1 MKQTL
6 SQFAA
11 RFKPSIAGWLKHSR
25 QLVIGLLLLQVAV
38 VAIAAWQIKRRAE
51 RELDAARS
59 DLARQAFVPFAK
71 RTLPAISGDGVTLMQ
86 SSNATRSLA
95 HFNNS
100 YFAATDGGLVELSAE
115 GKLKRRFTVLEG
127 LPESD
132 LTALA
137 AFGGQL
143 FIGTR
148 SQGLIAF
155 DGSRFTAYR
164 WTDRKAQAVTALVED
179 RGRLLIGTFAGGLLE
194 FDGKQFRELKA
205 GAEQKRLIGIDRL
218 GIDESRLFVGTFADG
233 LWVNES
239 GRWQHF
245 TVADG
250 LPSNRVVGVV
260 ANGEQLLV
268 ATDFGV
274 AAAPIRSL
282 FDPAQKSFQ
291 TLATLP
297 SLSSLVRFGN
307 SILLSKDN
315 GELFQ
320 LVADAR
326 TNRTQLDPILWQ
338 RSARVSESL
347 SSCQLNVFSGEPSL
361 WLLSNEGIRR
371 TGWQGEGLSAHLKF
385 TSFGE
390 SDDSNQPSNNLI
402 SALAFDDTGN
412 LWAGSFRS
420 GIDVFTRE
428 GRRLTHLESEVV
440 REINSLVW
448 DEAAKQMLAGT
459 SQGLVRFNGFR
470 QAQSSSAADGLISN
484 SILHAA
490 PIQTRSSAS
499 SAHLNRRIRTLEHV
513 GRTLVCPGAG
523 DRLKSVPRRLCS
535 DLVLATSRGLA
546 FGQEKQWRA
555 LTAVQGLPSN
565 SVYAVLP
572 HRESIYAGTLGGLA
586 QLNAGR
592 VVRTFKD
599 SNSKLTH
606 NWVTALCTFGGRLF
620 VGTYGGGVFE
630 LTPSGELVSFT
641 AETGKLTVNSNAM
654 TCDGERLYVGT
665 LEGAWVLDFDSGKW
679 NRLKSKLPS
688 ATVMSVASD
697 GENIYFGTTSGIA
710 RVSKKH
716 LELVR
721 E

>member
-38 VAIAAWQIKRRAE
+38 VAVAAWQIKRRAE

-86 SSNATRSLA
+86 SSQATRSLA

-100 YFAATDGGLVELSAE
+100 YFAATDGGLLELSAE
-115 GKLKRRFTVLEG
+115 GKLKRRFTVLDG

-148 SQGLIAF
+148 SQGLVAF

-179 RGRLLIGTFAGGLLE
+179 RGHLLIGTFAGGLLE
-194 FDGKQFRELKA
+194 FDGKQFRELKT
-205 GAEQKRLIGIDRL
+205 GAEQKRLIGINRL
-218 GIDESRLFVGTFADG
+218 GIDDSRLFVGTFADG

-282 FDPAQKSFQ
+282 FDPTQKSFQ

-470 QAQSSSAADGLISN
+470 QVESSIAADGLIRN

-499 SAHLNRRIRTLEHV
+499 SAHL
-513 GRTLVCPGAG
+513 
-523 DRLKSVPRRLCS
+523 
-535 DLVLATSRGLA
+535 VLATSRGLA
-546 FGQEKQWRA
+546 LGQEKQWRA

-572 HRESIYAGTLGGLA
+572 HRESIYAGTLSGLA

-606 NWVTALCTFGGRLF
+606 NWVTALCTAGQRLF

-630 LTPSGELVSFT
+630 LTPAGELASFA
-641 AETGKLTVNSNAM
+641 AEIGKQTVNPNAM
-654 TCDGERLYVGT
+654 ASDEERLYVGT
-665 LEGAWVLDFDSGKW
+665 LEGAWVLEFESRKW
-679 NRLKSKLPS
+679 TRLKSELPS

-697 GENIYFGTTSGIA
+697 GENIYFGTTGGIA
-710 RVSKKH
+710 RISINDAAAAA
-716 LELVR
+716 ER
-721 E
+721 

>member
-38 VAIAAWQIKRRAE
+38 VAIAVWQIKRRAE

-86 SSNATRSLA
+86 SSQATRSLA

-100 YFAATDGGLVELSAE
+100 YFAATDGGLLELSAE
-115 GKLKRRFTVLEG
+115 GKLKRRFTVLDG

-148 SQGLIAF
+148 SQGLVAF

-179 RGRLLIGTFAGGLLE
+179 RGRLLIGTFAGGSLE

-218 GIDESRLFVGTFADG
+218 VIDDSRLFVGTFADG
-233 LWVNES
+233 LWVNEGS
-239 GRWQHF
+239 RWQHF

-260 ANGEQLLV
+260 AHGEQLLV

-274 AAAPIRSL
+274 AAAPGRSL

-315 GELFQ
+315 GEVFQ

-326 TNRTQLDPILWQ
+326 TKRMQLDPILWQ

-385 TSFGE
+385 TRFGE
-390 SDDSNQPSNNLI
+390 SDDSNQPSDNLI

-428 GRRLTHLESEVV
+428 GRRLTHLESEAV

-448 DEAAKQMLAGT
+448 DEAAKQILAGT

-470 QAQSSSAADGLISN
+470 QAQSTNAADGLISN

-499 SAHLNRRIRTLEHV
+499 SAH
-513 GRTLVCPGAG
+513 
-523 DRLKSVPRRLCS
+523 
-535 DLVLATSRGLA
+535 LVLATSRGLA

-641 AETGKLTVNSNAM
+641 AETGKLTVNPNAM

-665 LEGAWVLDFDSGKW
+665 LDGAWVLDFDSGKW
-679 NRLKSKLPS
+679 NRLKSELPS
-688 ATVMSVASD
+688 ASVMSVASD

>member
-11 RFKPSIAGWLKHSR
+11 RFKPSMAGWLKHSR

-38 VAIAAWQIKRRAE
+38 VAVAAWQIKRRAQ
-51 RELDAARS
+51 RELDAARLE
-59 DLARQAFVPFAK
+59 LARQAFVPFAK
-71 RTLPAISGDGVTLMQ
+71 RTLPVISGDGVTLMQ
-86 SSNATRSLA
+86 SSNVTRSLA

-100 YFAATDGGLVELSAE
+100 YFAATDGGLLELSAE
-115 GKLKRRFTVLEG
+115 GKLKRRFTVLDG

-148 SQGLIAF
+148 SQGLVAF

-179 RGRLLIGTFAGGLLE
+179 QGRLLIGTFAGGLLE
-194 FDGKQFRELKA
+194 FDGKQFGELKA

-218 GIDESRLFVGTFADG
+218 VIDDSRLFVGMFADG
-233 LWVNES
+233 LWVNEGS
-239 GRWQHF
+239 RWQHF

-291 TLATLP
+291 TLVTLP

-315 GELFQ
+315 GEVFQ
-320 LVADAR
+320 LVADVR
-326 TNRTQLDPILWQ
+326 TKRTQLDPLLWQ
-338 RSARVSESL
+338 RSNRPAESL
-347 SSCQLNVFSGEPSL
+347 SSCQLNAFSGEPSL

-371 TGWQGEGLSAHLKF
+371 TGWQDKGLSAHLKF
-385 TSFGE
+385 TRFGE
-390 SDDSNQPSNNLI
+390 MNDASQPSANLI
-402 SALAFDDTGN
+402 SALAFDEAGN

-428 GRRLTHLESEVV
+428 GRRLTHLESEAV
-440 REINSLVW
+440 REINALVW
-448 DEAAKQMLAGT
+448 DEASKQMLAAT
-459 SQGLVRFNGFR
+459 SQGLARFNGFR
-470 QAQSSSAADGLISN
+470 QAESSTVADGLISN
-484 SILHAA
+484 SVLHAA
-490 PIQTRSSAS
+490 TIQTRSSAS
-499 SAHLNRRIRTLEHV
+499 SAHL
-513 GRTLVCPGAG
+513 
-523 DRLKSVPRRLCS
+523 
-535 DLVLATSRGLA
+535 VLATSRGLA
-546 FGQEKQWRA
+546 LGTSGSNASQWRA

-572 HRESIYAGTLGGLA
+572 HRESIYAGTLSGLA

-606 NWVTALCTFGGRLF
+606 NWVTALCAVGGRLF

-630 LTPSGELVSFT
+630 LTTSGELMSFA
-641 AETGKLTVNSNAM
+641 AEIGKQTINPNAM
-654 TCDGERLYVGT
+654 ASDGERLYVGT
-665 LEGAWVLDFDSGKW
+665 LDGAWVLDFDSQKW
-679 NRLKSKLPS
+679 TRLKSELPS
-688 ATVMSVASD
+688 ATVMGVASD
-697 GENIYFGTTSGIA
+697 GENIYFGTASGIA